1 MPASALNAHEHPPRS
16 GGKPRQLVVLLHGV
30 GADGADLIGLAPFL
44 AEALPDAAFIAP
56 DAPFHYDM
64 AGFGYQWF
72 SLLDRSPHAI
82 ANGVRIAAPLLD
94 AFLDAELRS
103 RGLGDDALALV
114 GFSQGTMMALHVGL
128 RRPRPCAG
136 ILGYS
141 GALVAPDAL
150 DAEIA
155 SYPPVMLIHGEADDV
170 VPVGYLPM
178 ACTTLEEAGLVVQ
191 GVVVPELGHGIDHQ
205 GIAQGARFL
214 AKMLR
219 PTL

>member
-1 MPASALNAHEHPPRS
+1 MPASALTRHVRPPLS
-16 GGKPRQLVVLLHGV
+16 GGKPRQLVALLHGV
-30 GADGADLIGLAPFL
+30 GADGADLIALAPLL
-44 AEALPDAAFIAP
+44 AQALPDAEFVAP
-56 DAPFHYDM
+56 DAPFRYDM

-72 SLLDRSPHAI
+72 SLLDRSPHAV

-94 AFLDAELRS
+94 AFLDAELRG
-103 RGLGDDALALV
+103 RALDDSALALV
-114 GFSQGTMMALHVGL
+114 GFSQGAMMALHVGL

-155 SYPPVMLIHGEADDV
+155 CYPPVMLIHGEADDV

-178 ACTTLEEAGLVVQ
+178 ACTALEEAGLRVR
-191 GVVVPELGHGIDHQ
+191 GVVVPELGHGIDEN

-214 AKMLR
+214 VDVLR